1 MPLWGDK
8 EKVKMHKN
16 YSQLSLN
23 ERRTIYK
30 LLEVGKSK
38 TDIAHQIGRHRSTI
52 FREVRRNSFYL
63 AEDQR
68 CNG

>member
-1 MPLWGDK
+1 
-8 EKVKMHKN
+8 MHKN

-63 AEDQR
+63 AEDQ
-68 CNG
+68 